1 MTYVP
6 MTAEQRAINN
16 EKRKDLVGKY
26 IESGDFMNYKIKE
39 HIHGSQYLIISE
51 SGESFYA
58 SHNIKNNIWKRWETR

>member
-26 IESGDFMNYKIKE
+26 IESGAFVNYKIKE
-39 HIHGSQYLIISE
+39 HIQGSQYLIISE
-51 SGESFYA
+51 SGESIYA
-58 SHNIKNNIWKRWETR
+58 SHNIKNNVWKRWV